1 MHSLLPS
8 VINPRILFPFP
19 FRYNFSPFLNK
30 CQLFIPKDFWNLPV
44 NPVWRVPGFM
54 KEGKADNEH
63 SNPVL
68 LPLVPEIT
76 NICISHLQLLHFQK
90 FLLEVVAI
98 GRKNAGQESDNHKLM
113 WVRIVAGPGVIQLRE
128 SPPWTASIAT
138 AVVCVYTPWCLFTM
152 TTEWGSEGVAEL

>member
-1 MHSLLPS
+1 MS
-8 VINPRILFPFP
+8 
-19 FRYNFSPFLNK
+19 
-30 CQLFIPKDFWNLPV
+30 KDFWNLPV

-68 LPLVPEIT
+68 LPLVPEFT

-98 GRKNAGQESDNHKLM
+98 GRKNAGWESNTYL
-113 WVRIVAGPGVIQLRE
+113 IFSCSVAPQPVPI
-128 SPPWTASIAT
+128 
-138 AVVCVYTPWCLFTM
+138 FM
-152 TTEWGSEGVAEL
+152 